1 MLNAQLFLKTYTFMK
16 KDNNT
21 HTSSSK
27 SFNKKIGST
36 SENPTPSEE
45 LRIAKF
51 IAQRTEYSRRDAE
64 ALIQQGRVSING
76 DATSEMGYKV
86 NPSTDQIML
95 DGVLLSSQKPKTKI
109 WTFYK
114 PQGLVTTHK
123 DPQNRT
129 TVFEYLKSKGLNQVI
144 SIGRLDLNSEG
155 LLILTNN
162 SEFSHFAESPKTEW
176 KRCYK
181 VRVFGRNIPFDKLLS
196 IKQGITIDNIHYKGI
211 DVEFIDHKSSD
222 QSSNQWLL
230 VTLVEGKNREIRKV
244 MEHFGL
250 RVNRLIRIS
259 YGPFEL
265 ADLKPGEFKK
275 VDLKSMEELSSF

>member
-1 MLNAQLFLKTYTFMK
+1 MK
-16 KDNNT
+16 KDN
-21 HTSSSK
+21 HKSPSLSK
-27 SFNKKIGST
+27 SFNKKST
-36 SENPTPSEE
+36 ESSLETPPSEE

-64 ALIQQGRVSING
+64 TLIQQGRVNVNG
-76 DATSEMGYKV
+76 LTLNEMGYKV
-86 NPSTDQIML
+86 NPSKDQIML

-162 SEFSHFAESPKTEW
+162 SEFAHFAESPKTEW

-181 VRVFGRNIPFDKLLS
+181 VRVFGRKIPFDKLQS
-196 IKQGITIDNIHYKGI
+196 IKQGITIEGVHYKGI
-211 DVEFIDHKSSD
+211 DVDFIDHKSSD

-250 RVNRLIRIS
+250 KVNRLIRTS

-265 ADLKPGEFKK
+265 GDLKPGEFKK
-275 VDLKSMEELSSF
+275 VDLKSMDELRAF